1 MEQKESSPLDQ
12 LLQHDFHEVLS
23 AKSELGCLLLLPAQT
38 GIGKTHTIKNA
49 ILREIVQIVS
59 GQSESRP
66 IYYITNSVDNV
77 FSTYQELIELIDAE
91 CSDSNDALVSSQSL
105 KNQIVYLPNQSSQ
118 LLSVSEQDIDYL
130 IERFDLSGHSGLI
143 QEWQQLKAQRQ
154 VVREHPAIRSEF
166 NRDIEA
172 KAGQVYSQLIS
183 ALQDRQKSPAAITLH
198 AKDEK
203 ILDALIPGDRL
214 YRGDACVAF
223 MTTKKFLAG
232 YKTLKSVTHPTRE
245 LGNALLLID
254 EVDRQNEVILQTMAE
269 QQVIDLIELIRT
281 LYANIPQYKLEQ
293 SERYQGMQSNFNELA
308 DSLKE
313 FAERWQLQYAF
324 NIDGASLEQERVR
337 LFSDRTVTHV
347 HSAKHTLHLKTHD
360 QLQKNLIHS
369 ENRLEASLS
378 NHQMNGTLSR
388 FINEADWLFRRFIY
402 LIRSSVWT
410 YTRQVVPSRQN
421 NVPTQQEAVI
431 SILRHLNLQDLIPAV
446 FDALDAQVSFTGRKG
461 LPQSERHN
469 LVRTYHDSGL
479 KLTEVGLNDGAM
491 DTVGC
496 HYTGLAL
503 TSSGLLARLV
513 ESGTKIVGISATA
526 TSDTVIKNF
535 DLAYLK
541 TRLGAQFVELNER
554 QKHSIGEYYRRRR
567 QYAERGVQIQPT
579 FLQAAS
585 DILKAR
591 LEAYTGKKIRHPNE
605 VISSWLAIDSDENNT
620 FHISWV
626 SRLVQALEQFVAQ
639 DDNRYM
645 LVLLNRVIKPTKHAK
660 LIEFLN
666 WLVSQ
671 NGSKSV
677 QLFSGVDAQ
686 YLKQGRFSDV
696 QQALTD
702 TADKVIVLSTYA
714 TMGEGK
720 NPDYYV
726 KQNADLER
734 LIWVGEGAPQERV
747 KTDID
752 TLYLEKP
759 THQLL
764 SNEHYHTNQL
774 LQLHQILSL
783 QERGYISMDQAR
795 AWSYRFLI
803 EGNHTTNLSQYHAT
817 ADYFALI
824 QKVLEQAIG
833 RTARTAFKRAQILIM
848 ADSDLVQALV
858 QDHRPLDTLSL
869 EYAALRDN
877 AQSELQDSSLND
889 RQALKRRNLAK
900 LYTAGTL
907 AQIKEFL
914 SGFKGAKVQFSISG
928 WEQLRQQLLKQ
939 PTVQAPSSNYPRLYL
954 EAPSVNGYQFSG
966 NLDGYDELTNS
977 NKEWAF
983 FDELDAK
990 RWISEAES
998 GLPTL
1003 IKNEVVKQY
1012 FERQGYA
1019 TQWQSSCW
1027 TMNPAAFLNLYKGA
1041 LGEEG
1046 VKAILAFAGCVIE
1059 SVSMEAY
1066 EECDFI
1072 VRLSSSSEPVA
1083 VDAKHWRFAGDAKR
1097 YESKLER
1104 LHNALGVKRF
1114 AYINLFGEE
1123 GAHCRRLDSEF
1134 IPTSEPM
1141 SPILE
1146 VSGLVHR
1153 ATGATLTNH
1162 INHFLLWMK
1171 ETA

>member
-12 LLQHDFHEVLS
+12 LLQHDFQEILS
-23 AKSELGCLLLLPAQT
+23 PKSELGCLLLLPAQT

-49 ILREIVQIVS
+49 ILREVAQIVS

-77 FSTYQELIELIDAE
+77 SSTYQELMELIDAE
-91 CSDSNDALVSSQSL
+91 YSDSSDALVSCQSL
-105 KNQIVYLPNQSSQ
+105 KDQIVYLPNQSSQ

-154 VVREHPAIRSEF
+154 VIREHPAIRAEF
-166 NRDIEA
+166 SRDIEA

-183 ALQDRQKSPAAITLH
+183 ALQARQKSPAAITLKS
-198 AKDEK
+198 KDEN
-203 ILDALIPGDRL
+203 ILDTLIPGDRL
-214 YRGDACVAF
+214 YRGDACVGF

-232 YKTLKSVTHPTRE
+232 YKTMRGVMHPTRE

-269 QQVIDLIELIRT
+269 QQVIDLIELMRT

-293 SERYQGMQSNFNELA
+293 SDRYQGMQSGFNELA
-308 DSLKE
+308 DSLKD

-324 NIDGASLEQERVR
+324 NIDGISLEQERVR

-347 HSAKHTLHLKTHD
+347 HSAKHTLHLKTHV

-369 ENRLEASLS
+369 ENRLEANLS
-378 NHQMNGTLSR
+378 SHEVNGTLGR

-402 LIRSSVWT
+402 LIRSSIWT
-410 YTRQVVPSRQN
+410 YTRQQIPSRQA
-421 NVPTQQEAVI
+421 NVPTQQEAVV
-431 SILRHLNLQDLIPAV
+431 SILRHLNLQDLIPVV

-461 LPQSERHN
+461 LAQSERRN

-479 KLTEVGLNDGAM
+479 KLTEVSLNDGAK

-503 TSSGLLARLV
+503 TPSGLLARLV

-535 DLAYLK
+535 DLGYLK
-541 TRLGAQFVELNER
+541 TRLGTQFIELTDR
-554 QKHSIGEYYRRRR
+554 QKQRIGEYYRRRR

-579 FLQAAS
+579 FLKADS

-591 LEAYTGKKIRHPNE
+591 LEAYTGKKVRHPNS
-605 VISSWLAIDSDENNT
+605 VLASWLAIDSDESST
-620 FHISWV
+620 FQISWV
-626 SRLVQALEQFVAQ
+626 SRLVQSLEQFVAQ

-666 WLVSQ
+666 WLVTQ
-671 NGSKSV
+671 NSSKQV

-686 YLKQGRFSDV
+686 FLKQGRFSDV

-702 TADKVIVLSTYA
+702 TTDKVIVLSTYA

-726 KQNADLER
+726 KQSSDQER
-734 LIWVGEGAPQERV
+734 LIWVGEGAPEGRV

-764 SNEHYHTNQL
+764 SSEHYHTNQL

-783 QERGYISMDQAR
+783 QERGYISMNQAR

-803 EGNHTTNLSQYHAT
+803 EGSHTTNLSQYYAT

-848 ADSDLVQALV
+848 SDSDLVQALV
-858 QDHRPLDTLSL
+858 QDHRLSDTLSL
-869 EYAALRDN
+869 EYAALRDS
-877 AQSELQDSSLND
+877 AQSLLQDSSLID
-889 RQALKRRNLAK
+889 RQALQRRNLAK

-907 AQIKEFL
+907 AQIGEFL
-914 SGFKGAKVQFSISG
+914 SGFKGTQVQFSISG
-928 WEQLRQQLLKQ
+928 WEQLRRQLLTQ
-939 PTVQAPSSNYPRLYL
+939 PTVQAPLSDYPRLYL
-954 EAPSVNGYQFSG
+954 EAPSADGYQFSG
-966 NLDGYDELTNS
+966 NLDAYDELTNL

-983 FDELDAK
+983 FEELDAK
-990 RWISEAES
+990 RWISEVES

-1003 IKNEVVKQY
+1003 MKNEVVKYY
-1012 FERQGYA
+1012 FERHSYA

-1027 TMNPAAFLNLYKGA
+1027 VMNPAAFFNLYKGA
-1041 LGEEG
+1041 IGEEG
-1046 VKAILAFAGCVIE
+1046 VKAILEHAGCIIE
-1059 SVSMEAY
+1059 SVPSAAY

-1072 VRLSSSSEPVA
+1072 VRLSSNSEPVA
-1083 VDAKHWRFAGDAKR
+1083 VDAKHWRYAGEAKR
-1097 YESKLER
+1097 YESKLEN
-1104 LHNALGVKRF
+1104 LHSALGVKRF
-1114 AYINLFGEE
+1114 AYINLFGDGE
-1123 GAHCRRLDSEF
+1123 AHCRRLDSEF
-1134 IPTSEPM
+1134 IPTSELM
-1141 SPILE
+1141 APILE

-1153 ATGATLTNH
+1153 ATGTTLVNH